1 MTYNNTNDQFISQ
14 FIAER
19 MIYMSKAYDF
29 FKKAGV
35 FYLATTDS
43 NGQAKVRPF
52 GALCEFEGKLY
63 LVTNNKK
70 DVYKQLL
77 ANPKAEMC
85 ALGAGGWMRV
95 TGELKED
102 TRREARVAM
111 MNENEKSLSSMYSV
125 DDNLMTVFYFEN
137 ATVTSYLNGQEP
149 VVEKL

>member
-1 MTYNNTNDQFISQ
+1 MNN
-14 FIAER
+14 
-19 MIYMSKAYDF
+19 AYDF

-52 GALCEFEGKLY
+52 GAISKFEGKFY

-70 DVYKQLL
+70 DVYKQLI
-77 ANPKAEMC
+77 ANPKAEIC
-85 ALGAGGWMRV
+85 AMGPGGWMRV

-111 MNENEKSLSSMYSV
+111 MDENEQSLSSMYTV

-137 ATVTSYLNGQEP
+137 AKVISYLNGQDP
-149 VVEKL
+149 VVEDLQV